1 MRARA
6 RAPHQTIERQ
16 SSRLAR
22 VVTPDHTSVARTGS
36 IRVMAV
42 DAKTP
47 SQVEGKTK
55 RGRENGPGSVDR
67 LSLALEASGLGIWT
81 IDLAFRAAEW
91 SEPCREL
98 LGVERGA
105 ELTEESFLERV
116 HPDDRVL
123 AEGRRDGGPHVQDQV
138 GEYQPEPVPPDAG
151 QPAHLQREAVRPA
164 EGLGHDRLLLQRR
177 LLRPAPHHGPVQP
190 HLESRE
196 RRDVDAENGHARFH
210 RDRRAG
216 GGAEG

>member
-1 MRARA
+1 
-6 RAPHQTIERQ
+6 RQ

-91 SEPCREL
+91 SERCREL

-123 AEGRRDGGPHVQDQV
+123 VRSALAGAIEPRSNGAFTIDHRVVHPDGTIRWARLRGRVISAGNDRAPSCVGTLQDVTEEVRAAEDGRFALALGALLSSIGD
-138 GEYQPEPVPPDAG
+138 PDAILAAVHSRLVWY
-151 QPAHLQREAVRPA
+151 PAAAL
-164 EGLGHDRLLLQRR
+164 
-177 LLRPAPHHGPVQP
+177 
-190 HLESRE
+190 
-196 RRDVDAENGHARFH
+196 
-210 RDRRAG
+210 
-216 GGAEG
+216 